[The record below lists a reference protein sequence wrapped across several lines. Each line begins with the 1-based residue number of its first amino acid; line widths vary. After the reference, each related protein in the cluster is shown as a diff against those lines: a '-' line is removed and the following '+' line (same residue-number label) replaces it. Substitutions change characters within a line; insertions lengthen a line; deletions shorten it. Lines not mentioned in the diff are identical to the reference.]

1 MAQTGP
7 DLAKFGAATI
17 ERWRNILASRL
28 RSPQIIIATLLFTTL
43 VYLIVAPLVQLGWRT
58 ITWGEGD
65 RRLSKEAIEGEF
77 TPFHWLEMLFGPSAW
92 PMLFEPFKNT
102 LVTGVI
108 AGICALLLGSILAW
122 LVVRTDLPGKRLL
135 RPVLILP
142 YMVPAFAIALAWE
155 ILFKSPSVGGNPG
168 LFLALLGF
176 GPPEWLSYGPV
187 PIIITMSIHY
197 SPFAFLLASGAL
209 ATLDYQ
215 MEESAEILGASRWL
229 ILRKI
234 TFPVLAPAMI
244 AAFVLTFGKTIGHF
258 ALPYLL
264 GTPVQYHT
272 MSTMLFTNLAF
283 GLNAAGYI
291 LAIILIATTA
301 LVIYVSSRILG
312 GNLRRFE
319 TITGKGFKGQP
330 TRLGNWRWP
339 LFGCVA
345 TFGLLTAIFPIALL
359 GYQTLML
366 IDGRY
371 DLGNLTLHYWIGES
385 HPDYAFGEPGVL
397 HNDNIL
403 SATWNTIRLALISSV
418 ICSFAG
424 IVIGYIVVR
433 GRGGWMAKLLD
444 QISFAPFLFPAIA
457 FAAMYLT
464 MFAEQRGPIPAL
476 YGTFTLLV
484 VISVVKR
491 LPYSTRTG
499 TSAVMQVG
507 QELEEAAQIQGA
519 SWFHRLG
526 RIIFPLTVPG
536 IVAGMMVSF
545 IGIMRELTLIII
557 LITPATQVL
566 MTLGLRYTEE
576 DQTQLSNAV
585 VLLVTVLTIV
595 GELIVWRLGR
605 GRLARLQE
613 ET

>member
-1 MAQTGP
+1 V
-7 DLAKFGAATI
+7 AKTEFEPKRFSPAPI
-17 ERWRNILASRL
+17 ERWRNLFVSRL
-28 RSPQIIIATLLFTTL
+28 GSPQHIIAALLSIIL
-43 VYLIVAPLVQLGWRT
+43 VYLIALPLVQLFWRT
-58 ITWGEGD
+58 ISWGEGD
-65 RRLSKEAIEGEF
+65 RRLSRAAVEGEF
-77 TPFHWLEMLFGPSAW
+77 TAFHWREMVFGPSSG
-92 PMLFEPFKNT
+92 PMLFEPFWNT
-102 LVTGVI
+102 MVTGVT
-108 AGICALLLGSILAW
+108 AAVFALLLGSILAW
-122 LVVRTDLPGKRLL
+122 LVVRTDMPGKRLL
-135 RPVLILP
+135 RPILTLP
-142 YMVPAFAIALAWE
+142 YVVPAFAIALAWE
-155 ILFKSPSVGGNPG
+155 ILFKSPAVGGRPG
-168 LFLALLGF
+168 LFLAVFGI

-187 PIIITMSIHY
+187 PIIITMAIHY
-197 SPFAFLLASGAL
+197 SPFAFLLASGTL

-234 TFPVLAPAMI
+234 TFPVLAPAMA

-264 GTPVQYHT
+264 GGPVQYHT

-291 LAIILIATTA
+291 LAIMLIAVTA
-301 LVIYVSSRILG
+301 IVIYASARVLG

-330 TRLGNWRWP
+330 TRLGKWRWP
-339 LFGCVA
+339 LSGCVTVFA
-345 TFGLLTAIFPIALL
+345 LLTAVFPIALL
-359 GYQTLML
+359 GYQTFML
-366 IDGRY
+366 VDGRY
-371 DLGNLTLHYWIGES
+371 GFDKLTLQYWTGQS

-397 HNDNIL
+397 HNDIIL
-403 SATWNTIRLALISSV
+403 GATWNTIKLALISSA
-418 ICSFAG
+418 ICSFVG
-424 IVIGYIVVR
+424 LVIGYIVVR
-433 GRGGWMAKLLD
+433 GQGGWMAKLLD

-484 VISVVKR
+484 VISVIKR

-499 TSAVMQVG
+499 TSAVTQVG

-519 SWFHRLG
+519 SWFRRFG

-536 IVAGMMVSF
+536 LVAGMMVSF
-545 IGIMRELTLIII
+545 VGIMRELTLIII

-566 MTLGLRYTEE
+566 MTLGLRYTQE

-585 VLLVTVLTIV
+585 VLLVTVLTIA
-595 GELIVWRLGR
+595 GELIVWGLGK